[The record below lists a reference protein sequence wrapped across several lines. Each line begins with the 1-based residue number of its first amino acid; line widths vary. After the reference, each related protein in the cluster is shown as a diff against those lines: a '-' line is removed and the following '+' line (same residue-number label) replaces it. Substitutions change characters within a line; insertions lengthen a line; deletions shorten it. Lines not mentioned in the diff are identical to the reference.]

1 MLVVVYEIIIQLVSL
16 IFLHMMDFGTDG
28 ITSCLTFYK
37 VLISECPLIQDGQ
50 QFWPIWKTLH
60 KISELEWTI
69 SIRVSVNIRR

>member
-1 MLVVVYEIIIQLVSL
+1 MLVVVYEIIIQLVIL
-16 IFLHMMDFGTDG
+16 IFLHMLDFMTY

-37 VLISECPLIQDGQ
+37 VLISECSIIQDGQ
-50 QFWPIWKTLH
+50 QFWPIWKILH